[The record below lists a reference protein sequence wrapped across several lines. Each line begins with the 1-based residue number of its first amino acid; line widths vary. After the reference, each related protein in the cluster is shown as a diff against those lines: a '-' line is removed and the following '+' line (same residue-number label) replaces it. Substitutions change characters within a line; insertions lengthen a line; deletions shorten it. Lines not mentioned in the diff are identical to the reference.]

1 METARS
7 FEAGGQMS
15 SASAPRVAVIGAGD
29 TGRGWAALT
38 ASAGWPVALYDAETG
53 PLEHGMREV
62 RSRVESLVAL
72 RRAEPAAAA
81 SGLRE
86 LRQSRSL
93 LTAVQ
98 DADWIIEAAPEDLLI
113 KQRLLEQIEQ
123 VARRAAVI
131 TSSAGTLHASQLCVR
146 LRRADRLLVARPL
159 TPVELLPVV
168 EVVPGPHTDADCVED
183 VRWWLTRLGRAPIV
197 IRREITGHV
206 VSRLVAAV
214 WRESIQLVLDDVIDV
229 RDLDRAIALGPA
241 LGWAAGGPA
250 INARLA
256 AEDDGM
262 SRFVDALAQRYAA
275 CWADLA
281 AWDRLEPEQRSRFA
295 KAVERAYADAD
306 GLRMRRDLRLADLLR
321 AVDEPLEGERF
332 IHNTDGIDG

>member
-1 METARS
+1 M
-7 FEAGGQMS
+7 
-15 SASAPRVAVIGAGD
+15 IGAGD
-29 TGRGWAALT
+29 IGRGWAALT

-62 RSRVESLVAL
+62 RSRIDSLVAL
-72 RRAEPAAAA
+72 RRAEPLAAAA
-81 SGLRE
+81 GLRE

-98 DADWIIEAAPEDLLI
+98 DADWIIEAAPEDLSV

-123 VARRAAVI
+123 VARRAVVI
-131 TSSAGTLHASQLCVR
+131 TSSAGTLHASQLCAR
-146 LRRADRLLVARPL
+146 LRRAERLLVARPL

-168 EVVPGPHTDADCVED
+168 EIVPGPHTHPDCVED

-197 IRREITGHV
+197 LRREIVGHV
-206 VSRLVAAV
+206 VSRLVAAL
-214 WRESIQLVLDDVIDV
+214 WRESIQLVLDGVIDV
-229 RDLDRAIALGPA
+229 RDLDRAISLGPA
-241 LGWAAGGPA
+241 LGWAAGGPG

-262 SRFVDALAQRYAA
+262 NRFVDALAQRYAP

-281 AWDRLEPEQRSRFA
+281 SWDRLEPEQRSRFA
-295 KAVERAYADAD
+295 KAVERAYADVD
-306 GLRMRRDLRLADLLR
+306 GLRMKRDARLAGLLR
-321 AVDEPLEGERF
+321 AVDEPEGTEDL
-332 IHNTDGIDG
+332 IHNTDEMDS

>member
-15 SASAPRVAVIGAGD
+15 AEAAPRVAVIGAGD
-29 TGRGWAALT
+29 IGRGWAALT
-38 ASAGWPVALYDAETG
+38 ASAGWPVALYDAETA

-72 RRAEPAAAA
+72 GRAEPGPARQ
-81 SGLRE
+81 GLRE

-98 DADWIIEAAPEDLLI
+98 DADWIIEAAPEDLSV

-123 VARRAAVI
+123 VARRAVVI
-131 TSSAGTLHASQLCVR
+131 TSSAGTLHASQLCAR

-168 EVVPGPHTDADCVED
+168 EVVPGPHTDPDCVED

-197 IRREITGHV
+197 LRREIVGHV

-214 WRESIQLVLDDVIDV
+214 WRESIHLVLDDVIDI

-256 AEDDGM
+256 GEEEGM
-262 SRFVDALAQRYAA
+262 SRFVDSLAQRYEA
-275 CWADLA
+275 CWASLA
-281 AWDRLEPEQRSRFA
+281 SWDRLDPEQRSRFA

-306 GLRMRRDLRLADLLR
+306 GLRARRDIRLAGLLR
-321 AVDEPLEGERF
+321 AVDEPVAVERF
-332 IHNTDGIDG
+332 IHNTDESGS

>member
-1 METARS
+1 
-7 FEAGGQMS
+7 MS
-15 SASAPRVAVIGAGD
+15 AASAPRVAVIGAGD
-29 TGRGWAALT
+29 IGRGWAALT

-72 RRAEPAAAA
+72 RRSDRASAAE
-81 SGLRE
+81 GLRE

-98 DADWIIEAAPEDLLI
+98 DADWIIEAASEDLAV

-123 VARRAAVI
+123 VSRRAAVI
-131 TSSAGTLHASQLCVR
+131 TSSAGTLHASQLCAR

-159 TPVELLPVV
+159 TPVELLPIV
-168 EVVPGPHTDADCVED
+168 ELMPGPHTDPDCVED

-197 IRREITGHV
+197 LRREIVGHV

-214 WRESIQLVLDDVIDV
+214 WRESIQLVLDGVIDV
-229 RDLDRAIALGPA
+229 RDLDRAISLGPA

-256 AEDDGM
+256 AEDEGM
-262 SRFVDALAQRYAA
+262 SRFVDSLARRYES
-275 CWADLA
+275 CWASLA
-281 AWDRLEPEQRSRFA
+281 SWDRLDPEERSRFA
-295 KAVERAYADAD
+295 RTVERAYPDLD
-306 GLRMRRDLRLADLLR
+306 GLRARRDRRMAGLLR
-321 AVDEPLEGERF
+321 IVDEPADEARF
-332 IHNTDGIDG
+332 IDNTDECDG

>member
-1 METARS
+1 MTFVDRS
-7 FEAGGQMS
+7 GA
-15 SASAPRVAVIGAGD
+15 AP
-29 TGRGWAALT
+29 
-38 ASAGWPVALYDAETG
+38 
-53 PLEHGMREV
+53 
-62 RSRVESLVAL
+62 
-72 RRAEPAAAA
+72 
-81 SGLRE
+81 
-86 LRQSRSL
+86 
-93 LTAVQ
+93 TAV
-98 DADWIIEAAPEDLLI
+98 E
-113 KQRLLEQIEQ
+113 
-123 VARRAAVI
+123 
-131 TSSAGTLHASQLCVR
+131 
-146 LRRADRLLVARPL
+146 
-159 TPVELLPVV
+159 
-168 EVVPGPHTDADCVED
+168 
-183 VRWWLTRLGRAPIV
+183 WWDPIV
-197 IRREITGHV
+197 IRREVTGHV

>member
-1 METARS
+1 M
-7 FEAGGQMS
+7 
-15 SASAPRVAVIGAGD
+15 IGAGD
-29 TGRGWAALT
+29 IGRGWAALA

-53 PLEHGMREV
+53 ALEHGMREV
-62 RSRVESLVAL
+62 RGRVESLVAL
-72 RRAEPAAAA
+72 GRTGRAEAAE
-81 SGLRE
+81 GLRE

-93 LTAVQ
+93 LTAVT
-98 DADWIIEAAPEDLLI
+98 DADWIIEAASEDLGI

-159 TPVELLPVV
+159 TPVELLPLV
-168 EVVPGPHTDADCVED
+168 EVVPGPHTDPDCVED

-197 IRREITGHV
+197 LRREVVGHV

-229 RDLDRAIALGPA
+229 RDLDRAISLGPA
-241 LGWAAGGPA
+241 LGWAAGGPG

-256 AEDDGM
+256 AEDEGM
-262 SRFVDALAQRYAA
+262 SRFVDSLAQRYEG
-275 CWADLA
+275 CWASLA
-281 AWDRLEPEQRSRFA
+281 SWDRLEPGERARFA
-295 KAVERAYADAD
+295 RAVERAYADLR
-306 GLRMRRDLRLADLLR
+306 GLRAARDRRLAGLLR
-321 AVDEPLEGERF
+321 MVDEPFQDEPFIDNTGE
-332 IHNTDGIDG
+332 HGA

>member
-1 METARS
+1 
-7 FEAGGQMS
+7 MS
-15 SASAPRVAVIGAGD
+15 AASAPRVAVIGAGD
-29 TGRGWAALT
+29 IGRGWAALT

-53 PLEHGMREV
+53 PLEHGIREV
-62 RSRVESLVAL
+62 RGRIESLVAL
-72 RRAEPAAAA
+72 RRAERAAAA
-81 SGLRE
+81 AGLRE

-93 LTAVQ
+93 LTAIQ
-98 DADWIIEAAPEDLLI
+98 DADWIIEAAPEDLPV

-131 TSSAGTLHASQLCVR
+131 TSSAGTLHASQLCAR

-168 EVVPGPHTDADCVED
+168 EIVPGPHTNPDCVED

-197 IRREITGHV
+197 LRREIVGHV

-214 WRESIQLVLDDVIDV
+214 WRESIQLVLDGVIEV
-229 RDLDRAIALGPA
+229 RDLDRAISLGPA

-256 AEDDGM
+256 AEDEGM
-262 SRFVDALAQRYAA
+262 NRFVDALAQRYAP

-281 AWDRLEPEQRSRFA
+281 AWDRLDPEQRTRFA
-295 KAVERAYADAD
+295 RAVERAYPDAD
-306 GLRMRRDLRLADLLR
+306 GLRMKRDVRLAELLR
-321 AVDEPLEGERF
+321 AVDEPADAERF
-332 IHNTDGIDG
+332 IHNTDEMES

>member
-1 METARS
+1 
-7 FEAGGQMS
+7 MS
-15 SASAPRVAVIGAGD
+15 AASAPRVAVIGAGD
-29 TGRGWAALT
+29 IGRGWAALA

-53 PLEHGMREV
+53 ALEHGMREV
-62 RSRVESLVAL
+62 RGRVESLVAL
-72 RRAEPAAAA
+72 GRTGRAEAAE
-81 SGLRE
+81 GLRE

-93 LTAVQ
+93 LTAVT
-98 DADWIIEAAPEDLLI
+98 DADWIIEAASEDLGI

-159 TPVELLPVV
+159 TPVELLPLV
-168 EVVPGPHTDADCVED
+168 EVVPGPHTDPDCVED

-197 IRREITGHV
+197 LRREVVGHV

-229 RDLDRAIALGPA
+229 RDLDRAISLGPA
-241 LGWAAGGPA
+241 LGWAAGGPG

-256 AEDDGM
+256 AEDEGM
-262 SRFVDALAQRYAA
+262 SRFVDSLAQRYEG
-275 CWADLA
+275 CWASLA
-281 AWDRLEPEQRSRFA
+281 SWDRLEPGERARFA
-295 KAVERAYADAD
+295 RAVERAYADLR
-306 GLRMRRDLRLADLLR
+306 GLRAARDRRLAGLLR
-321 AVDEPLEGERF
+321 MVDEPFQDEPFIDNTGE
-332 IHNTDGIDG
+332 HGA

>member
-1 METARS
+1 MLVPS
-7 FEAGGQMS
+7 EAGGQMS
-15 SASAPRVAVIGAGD
+15 AASAPRVAVIGAGD
-29 TGRGWAALT
+29 IGRGWAALA

-53 PLEHGMREV
+53 PLEHGMQEV

-72 RRAEPAAAA
+72 RRADRAEAGA
-81 SGLRE
+81 GLRA

-98 DADWIIEAAPEDLLI
+98 DADWIIEAASEDLAV

-131 TSSAGTLHASQLCVR
+131 TSSAGTLHASQLCAR

-159 TPVELLPVV
+159 TPVELLPLV
-168 EVVPGPHTDADCVED
+168 ELVPGPHTHADCVED

-197 IRREITGHV
+197 LRREVTGHV

-214 WRESIQLVLDDVIDV
+214 WRESIQLVLDGVIDV
-229 RDLDRAIALGPA
+229 RDLDRAISLGPA
-241 LGWAAGGPA
+241 LGWAAGGPG

-256 AEDDGM
+256 AEGQGM
-262 SRFVDALAQRYAA
+262 SRFVDSLAQRYEG
-275 CWADLA
+275 CWASLA
-281 AWDRLEPEQRSRFA
+281 AWDRLEPDARTRFA
-295 KAVERAYADAD
+295 RAVERAYADLD
-306 GLRMRRDLRLADLLR
+306 GLRAGRDQRLAALLR
-321 AVDEPLEGERF
+321 AVDEPGQEKHFL
-332 IHNTDGIDG
+332 HNTDEPDV

>member
-1 METARS
+1 
-7 FEAGGQMS
+7 
-15 SASAPRVAVIGAGD
+15 VAVIGAGD

-81 SGLRE
+81 TGLRE

-168 EVVPGPHTDADCVED
+168 EVVPGPHTHPDCVED

-306 GLRMRRDLRLADLLR
+306 GLRMKRDIRLADLLR
-321 AVDEPLEGERF
+321 AVDEPLEGARF
-332 IHNTDGIDG
+332 IHNTDEIDG